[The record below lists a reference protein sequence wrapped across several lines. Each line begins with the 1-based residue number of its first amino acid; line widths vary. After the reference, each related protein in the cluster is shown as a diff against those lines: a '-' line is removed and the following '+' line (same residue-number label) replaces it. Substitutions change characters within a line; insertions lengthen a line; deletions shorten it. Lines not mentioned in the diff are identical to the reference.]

1 MTLLVAV
8 VAGAL
13 IGLSLGALGGGGSIL
28 AVPVLVYAL
37 GQSPAQATTGSLV
50 VVGVTSLVG
59 AITAY
64 AAGNVMLARG
74 VAFGVVA
81 LGGAVAGAR
90 ASASVPEPV
99 LLASFAVLMLAV
111 GVLLAVRQWRG
122 RRAAPDGAHARR
134 PALDDPIITF
144 SPTFACQCPRALKV
158 LVTATLVGLL
168 TGFLGVGGGFLVVPA
183 LLVALSLPMAY
194 AAGTSL
200 VVITLTSA
208 VALLVRAGSG
218 ITPDWGPV
226 IALTVAASVAAVVGT
241 RIAVHADTRRLSAA
255 FTGLVLA
262 RRGLHR
268 RAGPARPRLR
278 PSTHPRPPGTRTEHH
293 HVSSS
298 PMQDLRQDH
307 LERLRPARRP
317 GDGRRT
323 QRGPVPRAPEGRN
336 ASRGASSTGSS
347 AGADAVVGP
356 ATRRRA
362 GRSPRVCGVRTTT
375 SECGSSGRGRSGPG
389 CRCC

>member
-1 MTLLVAV
+1 MTVLLAV

-59 AITAY
+59 ALTAY
-64 AAGNVMLARG
+64 AAGNVMLGRG

-81 LGGAVAGAR
+81 IGGAVAGSR
-90 ASASVPEPV
+90 AAVAVPEPV
-99 LLASFAVLMLAV
+99 LLGSFAALMLVV

-122 RRAAPDGAHARR
+122 RGSAPDATSATSA
-134 PALDDPIITF
+134 ALDDPIITF

-194 AAGTSL
+194 AVGTSL

-208 VALLVRAGSG
+208 VALLARAGTG
-218 ITPDWGPV
+218 VAPDWGLV
-226 IALTVAASVAAVVGT
+226 IALTVAAAAGAVVGT
-241 RIAVHADTRRLSAA
+241 RIAQHTDTRRLSAA
-255 FTGLVLA
+255 FTGLVLVV
-262 RRGLHR
+262 
-268 RAGPARPRLR
+268 AGYTATQALPALI
-278 PSTHPRPPGTRTEHH
+278 
-293 HVSSS
+293 
-298 PMQDLRQDH
+298 
-307 LERLRPARRP
+307 
-317 GDGRRT
+317 
-323 QRGPVPRAPEGRN
+323 
-336 ASRGASSTGSS
+336 
-347 AGADAVVGP
+347 
-356 ATRRRA
+356 
-362 GRSPRVCGVRTTT
+362 
-375 SECGSSGRGRSGPG
+375 
-389 CRCC
+389 